1 MRQMQSN
8 SHVLQRL
15 LNWLRYLPPD
25 VQRVILLT
33 IYTVAG
39 VALKEVASVFETAEE
54 ITPWDPSSSLHFVL
68 LLGFG
73 LRYIPALVLIPLVD
87 NLVITPSD
95 IRVTYV
101 LLVALSVMVCYGTA
115 SAILL
120 NQLHIDPRLR
130 RFQDV
135 LWFAVVAAF
144 IAPLAVSASVAA
156 ILAAAGDFPWSMWGS
171 RFLHEWAGEAT
182 GIVMLAPPMLILLR
196 KAPLS
201 TTSSHIALNRL
212 MPQQINL
219 RWPKFRDVIERA
231 AEVVIL
237 LIVTWAAYSIPPTD
251 SLDFTYFVFL
261 PIIWITVRK
270 GFERAALAV
279 LIVNVSAAFFTYTK
293 SDTNSPLALQF
304 GLMTVSHTGLLLGAF
319 VTERKQSQEQLL
331 YNAYHDSL
339 TGLYNRAWLMDK
351 LKEAVAQT
359 NENKNYL
366 FAILFFDLDRF
377 KVIND
382 SLGHGFGDQ
391 MLIAIAE
398 RLKICLRHKD
408 TVARFGG
415 DEFTILLDDIQGVR
429 EATRVAERITQ
440 DLAKSINLGGH
451 EIFTTASIG
460 IAISS
465 IDYQQAEDILRDA
478 DIAMYR
484 AKTQGASRYAVFDRA
499 MHDEIMQMSQLENDL
514 RRAVESLENQSD
526 PQFQLYYQPIVLLS
540 SGTISGF
547 EALIR
552 WQHPIQGL
560 LSPAQ
565 FISMAEET
573 GLIIPIGQ
581 WVLREACRQLQTW
594 QVTFGFR
601 ASLTIAVNVSVRQFL
616 QPNLVEQVEQIL
628 RETDLNPGSL
638 KLEITESLVIENPE
652 EALAML
658 TRIKALG
665 VQLAIDDFGLGYSS
679 LSRLHSFRVNTLKI
693 DRSFVSRLGID
704 GENSEIIQAIVMLAH
719 LLGISVTAEGIETPA
734 QLAKLKT
741 LDCEEGQGYL
751 FARPLTSQ
759 AAELLLS
766 TAPDS

>member
-1 MRQMQSN
+1 MQSN

>member
-1 MRQMQSN
+1 MRQMQGN

-15 LNWLRYLPPD
+15 FNWLRYLPPD
-25 VQRVILLT
+25 VQCVILLT

-39 VALKEVASVFETAEE
+39 VALKELASVFETAEA

-73 LRYIPALVLIPLVD
+73 LRYIPALVMIPFVD

-101 LLVALSVMVCYGTA
+101 LLSALCVMACYGTA

-144 IAPLAVSASVAA
+144 IAPLTASASLTS
-156 ILAAAGDFPWSMWGS
+156 ILAAAGDFPWSQWGS
-171 RFLHEWAGEAT
+171 HFLHEWAGEAT

-196 KAPLS
+196 KAPWS
-201 TTSSHIALNRL
+201 AKSRIALNRL
-212 MPQQINL
+212 MPPQINL

-237 LIVTWAAYSIPPTD
+237 LIVTWAAYSIPPGD

-261 PIIWITVRK
+261 PIIWIAVRK

-319 VTERKQSQEQLL
+319 VTERKQSQQQLL

-351 LKEAVAQT
+351 LKQAVAQT

-465 IDYQQAEDILRDA
+465 VDYQQPEDILRDA

-484 AKTQGASRYAVFDRA
+484 AKAQGASRYAVFDRA
-499 MHDEIMQMSQLENDL
+499 MHDEIVQMSQLENDL
-514 RRAVESLENQSD
+514 RRAVDSLENQSE
-526 PQFQLYYQPIVLLS
+526 PQFQIYYQPIVLLS

-552 WQHPIQGL
+552 WQHPTRGL
-560 LSPAQ
+560 LYPGQ
-565 FISMAEET
+565 FISIAEET
-573 GLIIPIGQ
+573 GLIIPLGK

-594 QVTFGFR
+594 QVIFGFR

-616 QPNLVEQVEQIL
+616 QPNLVEEVEQLL
-628 RETDLNPGSL
+628 RETNLNPASL

-658 TRIKALG
+658 TQIKALG

-693 DRSFVSRLGID
+693 DRSFVSQLGID

-719 LLGISVTAEGIETPA
+719 LLGISVTAEGVETPA
-734 QLAKLKT
+734 QLEQLRT
-741 LDCEEGQGYL
+741 LECEEGQGYL
-751 FARPLTSQ
+751 FARPLTRQ

-766 TAPDS
+766 TAPES